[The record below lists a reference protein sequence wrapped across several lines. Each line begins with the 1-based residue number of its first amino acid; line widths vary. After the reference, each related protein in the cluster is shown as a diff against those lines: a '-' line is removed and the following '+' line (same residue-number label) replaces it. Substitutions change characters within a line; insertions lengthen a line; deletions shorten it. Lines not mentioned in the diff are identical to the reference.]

1 MPRFD
6 TRKPDTQQPGRQ
18 VPDTRQRLILASAS
32 PRRAQLLM
40 QIGVTFSSAAT
51 SVEERRSPDETPQA
65 YVLRLAQEKSRAG
78 LALLD
83 NPDTWSLGADTL
95 GVVDGEILEKP
106 RDFTDFARMMRL
118 MSGREHSVLT
128 AICLTGAAQSFSEV
142 VETRVRF
149 RELDRRLIEG
159 YWNTGEPADKAG
171 GYGIQGMGAL
181 LVESIHGSYSNVV
194 GLPLE
199 TLAGFLERAGI
210 PYWQFDKRTSGQA
223 TGPGMV

>member
-1 MPRFD
+1 MPP
-6 TRKPDTQQPGRQ
+6 PDSPQPSF
-18 VPDTRQRLILASAS
+18 PPRLILASGS
-32 PRRAQLLM
+32 PRRAELLM
-40 QIGVTFSSAAT
+40 QIGVPFSSAAT
-51 SVEERRSPDETPQA
+51 AVEEIRQTDESGRD

-78 LALLD
+78 LALVGD
-83 NPDTWSLGADTL
+83 DTTVWSLGADTL
-95 GVVDGEILEKP
+95 GLVDDEVLEKP

-128 AICLTGAAQSFSEV
+128 AICLSGSDQSFSDV

-149 RELDRRLIEG
+149 RTLDRALIEG
-159 YWNTGEPADKAG
+159 YWNTGEPRDKAG

-199 TLAGFLERAGI
+199 TLAGFLQRAGI
-210 PYWQFDKRTSGQA
+210 PYWQFDKRSSGA
-223 TGPGMV
+223 DAGTV

>member
-1 MPRFD
+1 
-6 TRKPDTQQPGRQ
+6 
-18 VPDTRQRLILASAS
+18 
-32 PRRAQLLM
+32 M
-40 QIGVTFSSAAT
+40 QIGVQFSSAAT
-51 SVEERRSPDETPQA
+51 SVEERRGPEESPQA
-65 YVLRLAQEKSRAG
+65 YALRLAEEKSRAG
-78 LALLD
+78 LALQDSD
-83 NPDTWSLGADTL
+83 NVWSLGADTL
-95 GVVDGEILEKP
+95 GVIEGEVLEKP

-128 AICLTGAAQSFSEV
+128 AICLTGTESAFSEV

-149 RELDRRLIEG
+149 RALDRRLIEG

-199 TLAGFLERAGI
+199 TLAGFLEQAGI
-210 PYWQFDKRTSGQA
+210 PYWQFDKRAGA
-223 TGPGMV
+223 GMI